1 MRKNISH
8 LKLLFSL
15 MIGVIGIFSLSLNFL
30 IIALGKGPTYT
41 RWDHTVWKKIVNTYF
56 EISGKLPFFLEFL
69 VGILIE
75 GAFLIF
81 FPLSL
86 IGTFLSITSLHS
98 PRQKLAIF
106 AIILNSLNF
115 IFALFIAWL
124 LFGLARGM

>member
-1 MRKNISH
+1 
-8 LKLLFSL
+8 